1 MREWPAYIDL
11 RKKIEDFNET
21 CPLLELMANKAVKER
36 HWERLSKLCNYL
48 FDIESDNF
56 TLANVM
62 QAPLLK
68 YKDDVEDICISAVK
82 EMDIESKLKQV
93 IADWSVI
100 DLQFAMFKQRGEL
113 LLKGTETTEIIS
125 QLEDSLMVISS
136 LMANRFAHSA
146 NY

>member
-1 MREWPAYIDL
+1 
-11 RKKIEDFNET
+11 
-21 CPLLELMANKAVKER
+21 
-36 HWERLSKLCNYL
+36 
-48 FDIESDNF
+48 
-56 TLANVM
+56 M

-82 EMDIESKLKQV
+82 EMDIESKLNQV

-100 DLQFAMFKQRGEL
+100 DLQFATFKQRGEL

-136 LMANRFAHSA
+136 LMANRFVCPS
-146 NY
+146 NC